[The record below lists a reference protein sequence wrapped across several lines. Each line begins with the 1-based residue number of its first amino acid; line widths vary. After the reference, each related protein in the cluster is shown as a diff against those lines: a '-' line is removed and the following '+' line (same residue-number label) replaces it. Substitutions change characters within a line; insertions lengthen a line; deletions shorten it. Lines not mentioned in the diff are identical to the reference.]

1 MPAFSV
7 SDNLDWNVEQRPIFY
22 PSADGTMTRFEDRVA
37 IVRDDNS
44 QALGIVSSGYETVQN
59 STLKGMISPLVEE
72 GLLTVENIGHL
83 SNGAKVFIQAKVNQ
97 EFQVLGEDYSSYI
110 TLLNGHTGNSSVAI
124 GPSTVRVICGNTFAM
139 SYSQIGEKFRHSE
152 GVTERVL
159 DSKAISEYMN
169 SAMQKYSENVEVLA
183 KSRCVSSQFRQ
194 FLEETYNKEYDKMR
208 NVEVLN
214 QLFYGGSGN
223 EGQTFYDAFN
233 AVTEFSSNRSRKTAA
248 GRFNYANFGQ
258 GNMLNRRAMAVALE
272 LASV

>member
-7 SDNLDWNVEQRPIFY
+7 SDNLDWSVEQRPIFY
-22 PSADGTMTRFEDRVA
+22 PGADGSMTRFEDRVA
-37 IVRDDNS
+37 IVRDDNG

-59 STLKGMISPLVEE
+59 STLKGMVSPLVEE

-97 EFQVLGEDYSSYI
+97 EFRVVGENYNSYI

-124 GPSTVRVICGNTFAM
+124 GPSTVRVVCGNTFAM

-169 SAMQKYSENVEVLA
+169 SAMRKYSENVEVLA
-183 KSRCVSSQFRQ
+183 KTRCVSSQFRQ

-214 QLFYGGSGN
+214 QLFYGGAGN

-233 AVTEFSSNRSRKTAA
+233 AVTEFSSNRSRKTSA

-258 GNMLNRRAMAVALE
+258 GNILNRRAMAVALE